1 MATFEL
7 KMPKMGET
15 VQESTIT
22 RWFKKEGDKV
32 SEDEPIV
39 EISTDK
45 VDTEVP
51 SPVDG
56 IVEKILYQEN
66 ETVPVGTVIAI
77 IRTSD

>member
-1 MATFEL
+1 MAIFEL
-7 KMPKMGET
+7 KMPKMGES

-45 VDTEVP
+45 IDTEIP

-56 IVEKILYQEN
+56 VIEKILYKEN
-66 ETVPVGTVIAI
+66 EIVPVGTVIAL
-77 IRTSD
+77 IRTDN

>member
-1 MATFEL
+1 MAIFEL

-22 RWFKKEGDKV
+22 RWFKKEGDSV
-32 SEDEPIV
+32 SEDEPIL

-56 IVEKILYQEN
+56 VIEKILFQEN
-66 ETVPVGTVIAI
+66 ETIPVGTVIAL
-77 IRTSD
+77 IRISD